1 MKLEEE
7 KCVPCHGG
15 TPPVPAADAT
25 RLVSELGAGWKLNE
39 RGHLERDYRFEAFTP
54 AQKFANALGVIA
66 EREGH
71 HPEMTVGWGHCRVEI
86 WTHAIKGLSRNDFIL
101 AAKADKAYASTETAP
116 PTPINVDD
124 FEELARAKLSPTAW
138 AYYSSGAHDEVTL
151 HANRSAFKR
160 LALHYRVLVD
170 VSRRDLSTTVLGE
183 RVAFPILVA
192 PTAFHGLAHPEREL
206 ATARAAAK
214 AGTIF
219 TLSTLATATID
230 EVRAASQGPIWFQL
244 YVFKDRAATEALV
257 RRAEAAGAKALVLTV
272 DAPLLG
278 RRERDVRNR
287 FQLPPGLCV
296 KNLVPEGM
304 SDLPAEAQDSG
315 LAAYFASLLDPALGW
330 RDLAWL
336 RSITKLPL
344 LVKGIVRKDDARRA
358 VDEGAQGIVVSNHGG
373 RQLDTAPA
381 TIDVLSGIVDE
392 VGGRAEVLLDGGV
405 RRGTDAVKALAL
417 GARAVLVGRPI
428 LWGLAVGGE
437 QGVSAVLEILRTEL
451 DLALALSGCASVAAV
466 TRDLLSGS

>member
-1 MKLEEE
+1 MSIADE

-15 TPPVPAADAT
+15 TPAVAAAET
-25 RLVSELGAGWKLNE
+25 ARLLSELAGWKLNE

-54 AQKFANALGVIA
+54 AQKFANTLGAIA

-71 HPEMTVGWGHCRVEI
+71 HPELTVGWGHCRVEI
-86 WTHAIKGLSRNDFIL
+86 WTHAINGLSRNDFVL
-101 AAKADKAYASTETAP
+101 AAKAERAYACAEPAP
-116 PTPINVDD
+116 PAPINVDD

-170 VSRRDLSTTVLGE
+170 VSRRDLATTVLGD
-183 RVAFPILVA
+183 RIAFPVIVA

-257 RRAEAAGAKALVLTV
+257 RRAEKAGAKAIVLTV

-296 KNLVPEGM
+296 KNLLPEGM

-315 LAAYFASLLDPALGW
+315 LAAYFASLLDPALAW

-336 RSITKLPL
+336 RSITLLPL
-344 LVKGIVRKDDARRA
+344 VVKGIVRKDDARRA
-358 VDEGAQGIVVSNHGG
+358 VDHGAQGIVVSNHGG

-381 TIDVLSGIVDE
+381 TIDVLAGIVDS
-392 VGGRAEVLLDGGV
+392 VGGGAEVLLDGGV
-405 RRGTDAVKALAL
+405 RRGTDVVKALAL
-417 GARAVLVGRPI
+417 GARAVLLGRPI
-428 LWGLAVGGE
+428 LWGLAAGGE
-437 QGVSAVLEILRTEL
+437 AGVGAVLEILRSEL
-451 DLALALSGCASVAAV
+451 DLALALSGCASVGAV
-466 TRDLLSGS
+466 TRDLVSAGP